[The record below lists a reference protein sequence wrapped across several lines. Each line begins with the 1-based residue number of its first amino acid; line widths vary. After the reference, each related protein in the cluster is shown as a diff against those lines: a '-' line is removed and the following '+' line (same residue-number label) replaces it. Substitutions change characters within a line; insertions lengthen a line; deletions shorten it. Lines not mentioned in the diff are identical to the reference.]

1 MNEEDDNY
9 NDDHDYDDSQNNFES
24 QYKKY
29 FKFDPDAWDA
39 WGKVLYD
46 ALNEIVEPS
55 QNVWYIGL
63 TNIQGFPSKS
73 FPVNSYFSNTGKDKT
88 FQYLGNNYDGK
99 AIWKKKYF
107 IYDPLH
113 QKYID
118 HLKSHAEY
126 FLKQPHYYRSLFE
139 VLN

>member
-9 NDDHDYDDSQNNFES
+9 NDDHDYDDSQDNFES

-55 QNVWYIGL
+55 PNVWYIGL
-63 TNIQGFPSKS
+63 TNIQGFPNKS
-73 FPVNSYFSNTGKDKT
+73 FPVNSYFSNTGKDNP
-88 FQYLGNNYDGK
+88 FQYLGINYQNQP
-99 AIWKKKYF
+99 IWKSKYF
-107 IYDPLH
+107 IKNKLQTDYLNH
-113 QKYID
+113 IR
-118 HLKSHAEY
+118 SHPVH
-126 FLKQPHYYRSLFE
+126 FVTQPHYYKGMFE
-139 VLN
+139 ILN